1 MHFSPVFQLEL
12 NERVGEVRKSI
23 AALVALDDC
32 DGRARLDLYTHAAR
46 EICGGFMRVSEGD
59 VDRACIDA
67 RTHHKRSAGERKR

>member
-1 MHFSPVFQLEL
+1 M
-12 NERVGEVRKSI
+12 
-23 AALVALDDC
+23 ALDDRN
-32 DGRARLDLYTHAAR
+32 GRARPNLDAHAAR